1 MDDIIKVLMPTTPP
15 PPPSKKKKKKK
26 KKKRSKILIA
36 FNDML
41 SNKKLQPIVT
51 EFFITGR
58 KLNISIVFIKQS
70 YFAAPKNIRLDST
83 HYFIMKI
90 PNKKEL

>member
-1 MDDIIKVLMPTTPP
+1 
-15 PPPSKKKKKKK
+15 
-26 KKKRSKILIA
+26 
-36 FNDML
+36 ML